1 MLERMPIP
9 VMEAGADGHRFV
21 VYGDS
26 CSGIPGAV
34 HEATFRQVN
43 QVVRALAK
51 QPQFICFPGDE
62 IMGLSADA
70 DELRRQWSYFF
81 DTEMAWLDRN
91 SIPLFHT
98 PGNHTTYDIQSEAVY
113 RDVMAQPAAE
123 WSAGSTG
130 AVILRAAGKPADGL
144 RQYNVVGQRRG
155 RYGRNAL
162 A

>member
-1 MLERMPIP
+1 M
-9 VMEAGADGHRFV
+9 
-21 VYGDS
+21 
-26 CSGIPGAV
+26 

-91 SIPLFHT
+91 GIPLFHT

-113 RDVMAQPAAE
+113 RDVMARASAE

-130 AVILRAAGKPADGL
+130 RCHITCGGETC
-144 RQYNVVGQRRG
+144 
-155 RYGRNAL
+155 
-162 A
+162 